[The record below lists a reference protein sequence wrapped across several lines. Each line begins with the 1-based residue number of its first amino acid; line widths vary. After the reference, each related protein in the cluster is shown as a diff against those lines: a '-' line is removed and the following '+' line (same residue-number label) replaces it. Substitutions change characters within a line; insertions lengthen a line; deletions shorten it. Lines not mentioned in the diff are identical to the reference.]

1 MKRFSLPKLL
11 AGLILAA
18 AAIFAVYRLE
28 FRPVPV
34 AAHTLATGEVRGE
47 VMGTGTLIRI
57 TRRRL
62 ARKSFKAGSCKC
74 WRTKMTL

>member
-47 VMGTGTLIRI
+47 VMGTGTLEYALQGGGQPESLSRP
-57 TRRRL
+57 
-62 ARKSFKAGSCKC
+62 AGASVGGPK
-74 WRTKMTL
+74 